1 MKSKKK
7 TLLYNSLLELLHIYL
22 QLCSEIIVYNI
33 NTYIINNK
41 LVSIESLFTT
51 ELYLKFITVIIPTL
65 SLLNIQIAQTKFNK
79 YNIYIKYFK
88 MLEHLSKW
96 KGET

>member
-7 TLLYNSLLELLHIYL
+7 DLIYNSLHELLHIYL

-33 NTYIINNK
+33 HTYIINNK
-41 LVSIESLFTT
+41 LVLIESLFTT